1 MKAFDR
7 TSHSFLFS
15 TLEHFRFGPHFI
27 RWIKLIYNSVSSS
40 VKVNGW
46 LTSFITLSRGLRQGC
61 ALSMPL
67 YVLTAEI
74 LTLRIRSNPRIHG
87 ITPPGS
93 NIQVKLSQYA
103 ENTTFTLRDDTS
115 IQETFHI
122 LSLYESAS
130 GAKINLQNAKD
141 FGPGLLNT
149 ALTNFLILTGI
160 ILISPKKFSGPF
172 LETSIVPVST

>member
-1 MKAFDR
+1 M
-7 TSHSFLFS
+7 FLRPKFS
-15 TLEHFRFGPHFI
+15 LSEYGRNSRSQNTLE
-27 RWIKLIYNSVSSS
+27 
-40 VKVNGW
+40 
-46 LTSFITLSRGLRQGC
+46 
-61 ALSMPL
+61 
-67 YVLTAEI
+67 
-74 LTLRIRSNPRIHG
+74 
-87 ITPPGS
+87 TP

-103 ENTTFTLRDDTS
+103 DDTTFTLRDDTS

-160 ILISPKKFSGPF
+160 ILISRKKFSGLF
-172 LETSIVPVST
+172 SETSIVPVST